1 MKSYASEDDGLCVIP
16 AGFLECS
23 CADNVH
29 IFWMQL
35 QLDSVSLSLEH
46 RFSDSPV
53 PPTLCLLSLWMC
65 GKAQANAITQAHSWR
80 GYDMFVQLAQ
90 QQRIITLTQQCR
102 SWLKDDVRW
111 YAEHNVWDRC
121 ISCCLSRLA
130 PSYPRCPLRSPF
142 HVCFV
147 HSLFCSF
154 FPFVVPFS
162 RIRVYNN
169 TAHLCGETLAVWH
182 SQCLWVKALTMV

>member
-1 MKSYASEDDGLCVIP
+1 MSDASEDDGPCVIP

-35 QLDSVSLSLEH
+35 QLALLSLSLEH
-46 RFSDSPV
+46 WFTSSSHS
-53 PPTLCLLSLWMC
+53 LCLLSLWLC
-65 GKAQANAITQAHSWR
+65 GNAQANAITHTRAHSWR

-90 QQRIITLTQQCR
+90 QQRIITLTQQCIR
-102 SWLKDDVRW
+102 SWLKEDVRS
-111 YAEHNVWDRC
+111 YAEHNAWDRC

-130 PSYPRCPLRSPF
+130 PSYPRCPSRSPF

-147 HSLFCSF
+147 LSLFVFCSF

-162 RIRVYNN
+162 RRRVYNN
-169 TAHLCGETLAVWH
+169 VACLCGETLAVWH
-182 SQCLWVKALTMV
+182 S